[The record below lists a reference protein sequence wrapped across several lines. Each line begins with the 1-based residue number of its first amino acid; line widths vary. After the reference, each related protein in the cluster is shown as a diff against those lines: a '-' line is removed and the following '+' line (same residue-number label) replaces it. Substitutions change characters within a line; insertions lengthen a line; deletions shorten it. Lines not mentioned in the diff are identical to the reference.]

1 MRSRHY
7 AAAITAFV
15 LWGFFSFG
23 LKPIHHYPSLDILFY
38 RVFLCVGLMLFINV
52 LFRRKVVSQ
61 TIRYFRLLPPVEK
74 KKLSFQILTSS
85 LLLAAN
91 WFFFIYVMNHISVK
105 AASLAYLICPILT
118 TVFAFVLLKEKLTRI
133 QWIAV
138 ALSIASC
145 IMLSRDSYRDI
156 LYSLIVAATYALY
169 LVIQKRIG
177 AIDRFLLLS
186 LQLGITALILLPFYP
201 AYSGPTPQETSF
213 YAYIGIIAVLFTII
227 PMFLNLF
234 ALKKINSSTIGI
246 LMYINPIINF
256 MLAIFYYGETIT
268 GIQVVSYT
276 LILASIIIFNA
287 KALGGKN

>member
-38 RVFLCVGLMLFINV
+38 RVFLCVTLMLVINL
-52 LFRRKVVSQ
+52 LFRRDIVVQ
-61 TIRYFRLLPPVEK
+61 TITSLKQLPPVEK
-74 KKLSFQILTSS
+74 KKLATQIVASS
-85 LLLAAN
+85 LLLSAN

-201 AYSGPTPQETSF
+201 AYSGSTPQETSF

>member
-7 AAAITAFV
+7 AAAITAFI

-38 RVFLCVGLMLFINV
+38 RVFLCVTLMLTING
-52 LFRRKVVSQ
+52 LFRRKVVAETFHS
-61 TIRYFRLLPPVEK
+61 FRLLSLVEK
-74 KKLSFQILTSS
+74 KKLSFQILASS

-118 TVFAFVLLKEKLTRI
+118 TVFAFVLLKERLTRT

-138 ALSIASC
+138 ALSVASC
-145 IMLSRDSYRDI
+145 IMLSLDSYRDI

-177 AIDRFLLLS
+177 AMDRFLLLS
-186 LQLGITALILLPFYP
+186 LQLGITAIILLPFYP
-201 AYSGPTPQETSF
+201 SFSGPVPHELRF
-213 YAYIGIIAVLFTII
+213 YMFIGIIAVLFTII

-256 MLAIFYYGETIT
+256 MLAIFFYGEAIT
-268 GIQVVSYT
+268 TIQVLSYSM
-276 LILASIIIFNA
+276 ILVSIIIFNA
-287 KALGGKN
+287 KALAGKN